1 MEQIDS
7 GKMTYTDKISCSAN
21 ASDMGGS
28 QIWFKEG
35 EELTVN
41 DALKAIAVV
50 SANDVCVAVSEHI
63 GGSQEN
69 FAKMMNEKAKELG
82 MENTNFMNCHGI
94 DEEGHYT
101 TAKDIA
107 IMSRELITKHPDILK
122 YTSIWMD
129 SLRDGTFE
137 LSSTNKLIRYY
148 EGATGLKTGFTSSAG
163 YNLSGTAT
171 RNGTSYIAVVMKAPS
186 SEVRLAEIKQ
196 LLDYG
201 FATYQVQS
209 LCDKDTVVDS
219 KMINKNVNDVVDI
232 VIKDNVTSLLEKGSK
247 IETEQV
253 IKYDE
258 ELIAP
263 IMSNSKVGTIEI
275 IDKSTKEIIGTSD
288 LIVKVDIAK
297 SNFMEYFKQ
306 LFKMFILRG

>member
-1 MEQIDS
+1 
-7 GKMTYTDKISCSAN
+7 
-21 ASDMGGS
+21 
-28 QIWFKEG
+28 
-35 EELTVN
+35 
-41 DALKAIAVV
+41 
-50 SANDVCVAVSEHI
+50 
-63 GGSQEN
+63 
-69 FAKMMNEKAKELG
+69 
-82 MENTNFMNCHGI
+82 
-94 DEEGHYT
+94 
-101 TAKDIA
+101 
-107 IMSRELITKHPDILK
+107 
-122 YTSIWMD
+122 
-129 SLRDGTFE
+129 
-137 LSSTNKLIRYY
+137 
-148 EGATGLKTGFTSSAG
+148 
-163 YNLSGTAT
+163 
-171 RNGTSYIAVVMKAPS
+171 MKAPS